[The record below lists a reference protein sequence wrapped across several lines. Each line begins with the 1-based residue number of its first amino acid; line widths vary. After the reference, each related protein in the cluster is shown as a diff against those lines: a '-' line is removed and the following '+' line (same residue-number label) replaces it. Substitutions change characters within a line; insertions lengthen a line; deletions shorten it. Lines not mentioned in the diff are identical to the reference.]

1 MDVAIADGIGR
12 LEFDRLLAAQAEL
25 GLQFQ
30 TQPQVGIV
38 DLGQLVRVQ
47 VGLFALVLH
56 IAAVFNAETAVAVG
70 DDVGLADLLRPPARR
85 FKSHRRCC
93 H

>member
-1 MDVAIADGIGR
+1 MDAVGADGIGR

-30 TQPQVGIV
+30 TQPQMFIL

-47 VGLFALVLH
+47 RGLLAPILH
-56 IAAVFNAETAVAVG
+56 IGAVFDAEPAVAFRS
-70 DDVGLADLLRPPARR
+70 LSS
-85 FKSHRRCC
+85 KMSHFQF
-93 H
+93 